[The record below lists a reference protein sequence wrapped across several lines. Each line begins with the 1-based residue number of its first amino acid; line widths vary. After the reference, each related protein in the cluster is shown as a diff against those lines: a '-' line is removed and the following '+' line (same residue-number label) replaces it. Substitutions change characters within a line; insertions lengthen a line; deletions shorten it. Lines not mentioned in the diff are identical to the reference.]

1 MLKALFLGGK
11 SHLAPQWHWGGQK
24 VDVYIWS
31 VGSVSDFRSQRGMT
45 EPGSEEQA
53 KVKEFRVHVPKE
65 HSGDAV

>member
-24 VDVYIWS
+24 VDVYIWL

-53 KVKEFRVHVPKE
+53 KVKE
-65 HSGDAV
+65 